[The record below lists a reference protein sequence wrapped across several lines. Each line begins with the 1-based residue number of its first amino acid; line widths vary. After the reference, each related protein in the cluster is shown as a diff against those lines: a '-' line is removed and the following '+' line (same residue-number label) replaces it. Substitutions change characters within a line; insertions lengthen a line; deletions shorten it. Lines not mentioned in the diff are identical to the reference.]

1 MYKYLLFFLPLIFIQ
16 YIIQKMDSKQIWI
29 QREINIRKKKGCY
42 IITKEVLD
50 IIGNDIKKIKTGQVN
65 LFLKHTSAGITI
77 NESYDPSVMTDLNNS
92 LDKIVPEGKFY
103 IHTDEGP
110 DDAPS
115 HIKCAI
121 IGPSVTVPI
130 SDGKLCLGTWQGIIL
145 CEFRTALKNR
155 SILATINGIC

>member
-16 YIIQKMDSKQIWI
+16 YIQKMDSKQIWI
-29 QREINIRKKKGCY
+29 QKEINLRKKKGCY
-42 IITKEVLD
+42 IITKEVLE
-50 IIGNDIKKIKTGQVN
+50 IIGEDIKKIKTGQVN

-121 IGPSVTVPI
+121 IGPSITIPI
-130 SDGKLCLGTWQGIIL
+130 SNGQLCLGTWQGIIL
-145 CEFRTALKNR
+145 CEFRTALKSR
-155 SILATINGIC
+155 TILATINGVC

>member
-16 YIIQKMDSKQIWI
+16 YIQKMDSKQIWI
-29 QREINIRKKKGCY
+29 QKEINLRKKKGCY
-42 IITKEVLD
+42 IITKEVLE
-50 IIGNDIKKIKTGQVN
+50 IIGEDIKKIKIGQVN

-121 IGPSVTVPI
+121 IGPSITIPI
-130 SDGKLCLGTWQGIIL
+130 SNGQLCLGTWQGIIL
-145 CEFRTALKNR
+145 CEFRTALKSR
-155 SILATINGIC
+155 TILATINGVC

>member
-1 MYKYLLFFLPLIFIQ
+1 MFKYLLFFLPLIFIR
-16 YIIQKMDSKQIWI
+16 YIIPKMDSKQIWI
-29 QREINIRKKKGCY
+29 QKEINLRKKKGCY

-50 IIGNDIKKIKTGQVN
+50 IIGEDIKKIKIGQVN

-121 IGPSVTVPI
+121 IGPSITIPI
-130 SDGKLCLGTWQGIIL
+130 SNGQLCLGTWQGIIL
-145 CEFRTALKNR
+145 CEFRTALKSR
-155 SILATINGIC
+155 TILATINGVC

>member
-1 MYKYLLFFLPLIFIQ
+1 
-16 YIIQKMDSKQIWI
+16 MDSKRNKQK
-29 QREINIRKKKGCY
+29 EINLRKKKGCY
-42 IITKEVLD
+42 IITKEVLE
-50 IIGNDIKKIKTGQVN
+50 IIGEDIKKIKTGQVN

-121 IGPSVTVPI
+121 FFFEIFLFI
-130 SDGKLCLGTWQGIIL
+130 
-145 CEFRTALKNR
+145 
-155 SILATINGIC
+155 